1 MSARVLIVDDNE
13 TNIRLLEA
21 KLQAEYFDVVT
32 AMRGDEALHKV
43 RRERPDIVLLDVMMP
58 DMDGFEVCRL
68 LKESPDTRHIPV
80 ILITALNE
88 RSDRLKGLSS
98 GADDFLTK
106 PIDDV
111 QLLARV
117 KSLARLKV
125 VIDEL
130 RTREANGA
138 RLGVIDPERR
148 SETLE
153 SNAQAPAQVLVVDD
167 NARQAAR
174 IKSALQQEHR
184 VARFDEGA
192 TGLNGSPDL
201 LIVSLYAAGFD
212 GFRVIA
218 KMRSGEP
225 TRHLPILAISSAEE
239 PERTLRAL
247 DLGAHD
253 VIHRPIDEEEL
264 AARVRTLV
272 KRKRYMDT
280 LRATLDQ
287 GLELAVTDQLTGLFN
302 RRFLTT
308 QLEPLVLRASCGG
321 DQVSV
326 MIADIDHFKRIND
339 TYGHDVGDEVLRE
352 FAARMAT
359 NVRPSDFACRM
370 GGEEFAVVMPN
381 TSGDVACLAAERLRR
396 HVAGAPFIVAG
407 GVERLDVTVSIGV
420 AATEGRDETAETL
433 LKRADEGLYQAKR
446 GGRNRVIGRTGQRSP
461 AASTSP
467 AQRA

>member
-1 MSARVLIVDDNE
+1 MSARVLVVDDIEANV
-13 TNIRLLEA
+13 RLLSA
-21 KLQAEYFDVVT
+21 KLTAEYFDVIT
-32 AMRGDEALHKV
+32 ATRGEEAIQKV

-58 DMDGFEVCRL
+58 GMDGFEVCRR
-68 LKESPDTRHIPV
+68 LKEAADTRHIPV
-80 ILITALNE
+80 ILVTALDQRE
-88 RSDRLKGLSS
+88 DRLKGLGV

-117 KSLARLKV
+117 KSLARLKI

-130 RTREANGA
+130 RSREANGA
-138 RLGVIDPERR
+138 RLGVLDPERR
-148 SETLE
+148 TEALE
-153 SNAQAPAQVLVVDD
+153 ANANAPARVLVVDD

-174 IKSALQQEHR
+174 IKAALGKEHH
-184 VARFDEGA
+184 VAGYEESTGGA
-192 TGLNGSPDL
+192 SPDL
-201 LIVSLYAAGFD
+201 LVVSLFAQSFD

-218 KMRSGEP
+218 KMRSAEQ
-225 TRHLPILAISSAEE
+225 TRHLPILAIADIDDAA
-239 PERTLRAL
+239 RTLRAL

-253 VIHRPIDEEEL
+253 IIHRPIDEEEL

-272 KRKRYMDT
+272 KRKRYMDA
-280 LRATLDQ
+280 LRGALDQ

-326 MIADIDHFKRIND
+326 MICDIDHFKKIND
-339 TYGHDVGDEVLRE
+339 TYGHDAGDEVLRE

-396 HVAGAPFIVAG
+396 HIAGAPFVIMG
-407 GVERLDVTVSIGV
+407 GAERLDVTVSIGV

-433 LKRADEGLYQAKR
+433 LKRADDALYQAKR
-446 GGRNRVIGRTGQRSP
+446 GGRNRVMGRAADRP
-461 AASTSP
+461 AKSA
-467 AQRA
+467 